1 MTKDVVE
8 KIVDKES
15 RFGLKPKILKKS
27 KVHTFSMYEKSP
39 SIRIRGDF
47 GIYSSLI
54 NSLK

>member
-39 SIRIRGDF
+39 SIRIRGAFDAH
-47 GIYSSLI
+47 SSLI